1 MHLFP
6 PVWWTRHSVPS
17 AQPAEMPSPRRSA
30 RNSQSLKTCRLCA
43 SLPSTP
49 LCGLHAFP
57 CHLFLCPK
65 GLLVTPEFSLT
76 FLPCPS
82 THGRGQGVGRGG
94 WMLSPLPT
102 LEMQSIREAA
112 QNKVT
117 ILMTKVV
124 TPSLPR
130 DTVEAAFHLF

>member
-1 MHLFP
+1 
-6 PVWWTRHSVPS
+6 
-17 AQPAEMPSPRRSA
+17 
-30 RNSQSLKTCRLCA
+30 
-43 SLPSTP
+43 
-49 LCGLHAFP
+49 
-57 CHLFLCPK
+57 
-65 GLLVTPEFSLT
+65 
-76 FLPCPS
+76 
-82 THGRGQGVGRGG
+82 
-94 WMLSPLPT
+94 MLSPLPI